1 MCAESQVVIIT
12 VELSGVTVSTR
23 ELIHCRKLKIAL
35 VYIVIHHRSRHIQDT
50 ILARTVAVEKV
61 VTEAS
66 LQAFREEVAKLTVAT
81 PEIVVLVNLLSL
93 RKADVHPISL
103 SRSIPSAVKHAPL
116 NTYSR
121 VVRALA
127 FALHI
132 YASTHA
138 KKHVSARGIL

>member
-1 MCAESQVVIIT
+1 MCAESKVVIIA
-12 VELSGVTVSTR
+12 VELSGVTISTR

-35 VYIVIHHRSRHIQDT
+35 VYIVINNRSRHIQDT
-50 ILARTVAVEKV
+50 ILARTVAVKKV

-66 LQAFREEVAKLTVAT
+66 LQTFREEVAKLTVAT

-93 RKADVHPISL
+93 SKADVHPISL

-116 NTYSR
+116 HPYSR

-127 FALHI
+127 SL
-132 YASTHA
+132 STFIPPLTP
-138 KKHVSARGIL
+138 KSMCRP